1 MHPTDPS
8 QAATLGLIV
17 EILGG
22 AAVGLSLG
30 LIGAGGA
37 ILSMPIF
44 SLVLGHPLG
53 VAVLEALAVTGVIAA
68 FSGARAAMA
77 RQVDGS
83 RLLAFLVP
91 GMIGAWLGGP
101 IGAWLPDRIQ
111 AYLFAALALVAAWR
125 MVATA
130 SAAEPTDAPAARRDA
145 KVFAVAA
152 AIGLAVG
159 VLTAVIGVGG
169 GFLLIPALVLVA
181 RLPMKRAI
189 GTSLVLIAANSA
201 VAFAS
206 NAVQGRENF
215 AAIEWKPVAIVAACG
230 IAGSVAGSTLSARL
244 PAKALKRV
252 FAAILVLV
260 AASVAIRVA

>member
-1 MHPTDPS
+1 MVPPDP
-8 QAATLGLIV
+8 AHAPMIDLAV

-22 AAVGLSLG
+22 ALVGLSLG

-44 SLVLGHPLG
+44 TLVLGHPLG
-53 VAVLEALAVTGVIAA
+53 VAVLEALAVTAAIAT
-68 FSGARAAMA
+68 FSGARAALA
-77 RQVDGS
+77 RQIDGA
-83 RLLAFLVP
+83 RLLAFLLP
-91 GMIGAWLGGP
+91 GLAGAWLGGP
-101 IGAWLPDRIQ
+101 IGAWLDDKVQ

-125 MVATA
+125 MVVT
-130 SAAEPTDAPAARRDA
+130 SAAAEAAEDDAARPSA
-145 KVFAVAA
+145 KALAA
-152 AIGLAVG
+152 AGAIGLSVG

-181 RLPMKRAI
+181 RLPMKRAV

-206 NAVQGRENF
+206 NAHHGRENF

-230 IAGSVAGSTLSARL
+230 IAGSVAGSALSARL

-252 FAAILVLV
+252 FAVILVLV
-260 AASVAIRVA
+260 AASIAIRAA